1 MIIFMIL
8 SFLPALFLHRLGGA
22 VTAGG
27 RESVFRRRDLEAR
40 ISFHAVLAHVQSADF
55 FFAGDAAK
63 PSGLV
68 GLEHFGDVA
77 LLRSLVVA
85 PDRRSRGEGL
95 ALLEHAER
103 AARARGV
110 KSLYLLT
117 TTAENFFAKRGYV
130 RVPRESAPR
139 AIQATREFAGIC
151 PASSAFMCRNLD

>member
-1 MIIFMIL
+1 MPDNPRISPRPTL
-8 SFLPALFLHRLGGA
+8 AVAVRLL
-22 VTAGG
+22 
-27 RESVFRRRDLEAR
+27 EEAR
-40 ISFHAVLAHVQSADF
+40 LPTEDLTEAHCTDF
-55 FFAGDAAK
+55 FYAGEAAK

-85 PDRRSRGEGL
+85 PDRRSLGEGI
-95 ALLEHAER
+95 ALLQHAER

-117 TTAENFFAKRGYV
+117 TTAENFFAKNGSA
-130 RVPRESAPR
+130 RVPRENAPA

-151 PASSAFMCRNLD
+151 PASSAFMCRNLI